1 MHRDKQC
8 NQQAMWSRL
17 TFRLLFH
24 DYGKMVDGLMRSSH
38 NPEQSHNQYIKT
50 KPHTKSKLPHH
61 QSSPLKQFF
70 YTSRLTPRFSL
81 ATIIAANNITIAT
94 LEHSMEYQSPVIM
107 QYPQHYQYQDQH
119 PAAAADDMHII
130 TAAAALL
137 SSIQT
142 QQPPIKTKKRRVTFK
157 PTITVQPVC
166 NLSKDTEQKSRLY
179 YTKKDFETEKTSI
192 RRIAKDAMTAPSS
205 SHCLSNPTLRG
216 MEMYLCRPRVQNKH
230 LARKA
235 FLQYQHNI
243 NANTSMSSEEKQLRI
258 AAASSKLSQWS
269 RLVAIETARQDS
281 YAAYGKDYLIPIDN
295 NSVDIPPFPTLLSTT
310 DSKRRRGSRR
320 VTIEEDDVSAAD
332 SQASNKRR
340 RF

>member
-1 MHRDKQC
+1 
-8 NQQAMWSRL
+8 
-17 TFRLLFH
+17 
-24 DYGKMVDGLMRSSH
+24 
-38 NPEQSHNQYIKT
+38 
-50 KPHTKSKLPHH
+50 
-61 QSSPLKQFF
+61 
-70 YTSRLTPRFSL
+70 
-81 ATIIAANNITIAT
+81 
-94 LEHSMEYQSPVIM
+94 M
-107 QYPQHYQYQDQH
+107 QYPQHYQYQELS
-119 PAAAADDMHII
+119 ADDMHII

-142 QQPPIKTKKRRVTFK
+142 QQPPIKKRRVVSFK
-157 PTITVQPVC
+157 PTITVQPVS
-166 NLSKDTEQKSRLY
+166 NLSKDPHQKSRLY
-179 YTKKDFETEKTSI
+179 YTKDDFEEEKISI
-192 RRIAKDAMTAPSS
+192 RRIAKDAMVAPSS

-216 MEMYLCRPRVQNKH
+216 MEMYLCKPRVQNKH

-235 FLQYQHNI
+235 FLQYQRNI

-295 NSVDIPPFPTLLSTT
+295 NSIEIPPFPSLLS

-320 VTIEEDDVSAAD
+320 VTVDEDDISAAD

>member
-1 MHRDKQC
+1 
-8 NQQAMWSRL
+8 
-17 TFRLLFH
+17 
-24 DYGKMVDGLMRSSH
+24 
-38 NPEQSHNQYIKT
+38 
-50 KPHTKSKLPHH
+50 
-61 QSSPLKQFF
+61 
-70 YTSRLTPRFSL
+70 
-81 ATIIAANNITIAT
+81 
-94 LEHSMEYQSPVIM
+94 MEYQSPVIM

-142 QQPPIKTKKRRVTFK
+142 QQPPIKKRKVTFK

-166 NLSKDTEQKSRLY
+166 NLSKDLEQKSRLY
-179 YTKKDFETEKTSI
+179 YTKDDFETEKTSI

-205 SHCLSNPTLRG
+205 SHYLSNPTLRG

-235 FLQYQHNI
+235 FLQYQRNI

-269 RLVAIETARQDS
+269 RLVAMETARQDS

-295 NSVDIPPFPTLLSTT
+295 NSVEITPFPSLLSTA
-310 DSKRRRGSRR
+310 DSKRRRESRR
-320 VTIEEDDVSAAD
+320 VTIEEDDDISAAD
-332 SQASNKRR
+332 SQASTRKRR
-340 RF
+340 RV